1 MVRLVNGVNDCS
13 GRVEIYSDDWGT
25 ICDEGLDEVEGE
37 MICIEAGCSS
47 LISIHSGALFGEG
60 SGPLLTDDL
69 NCFGNESSVLDCEWG
84 NHTDAC
90 DHTKDVGVVCG
101 CRLYSHCY
109 LNHIL
114 FQHS

>member
-69 NCFGNESSVLDCEWG
+69 NCFGNESSVLNCEWV
-84 NHTDAC
+84 NHTDTC

-101 CRLYSHCY
+101 CRLHSHCY

-114 FQHS
+114 FQH